1 MKTFRLEFN
10 EKKKYFHHCY
20 EHQYSYS
27 YSNPNTHGF
36 KTIMNDC
43 SDEFFKVLSARLDYV
58 AGKGSLKVHQIMV
71 EVIKIY
77 QERL

>member
-1 MKTFRLEFN
+1 MKTFRLEFS
-10 EKKKYFHHCY
+10 EKQNYFHHTY

-27 YSNPNTHGF
+27 KPNTHGF

-43 SDEFFKVLSARLDYV
+43 SDEFFKILATRLNYV
-58 AGKGSLKVHQIMV
+58 AGEGSLKHYEIMS

>member
-1 MKTFRLEFN
+1 MKTFRLEFS
-10 EKKKYFHHCY
+10 EKQKYFHHCY
-20 EHQYSYS
+20 EHQYS

-43 SDEFFKVLSARLDYV
+43 SDEFFKVLSTRLDYV
-58 AGKGSLKVHQIMV
+58 GGKGSLKNYEIMS

>member
-27 YSNPNTHGF
+27 NPNTHGF
-36 KTIMNDC
+36 KTIMEEC
-43 SDEFFKVLSARLDYV
+43 SDEFFKVLSTRLNYV

>member
-1 MKTFRLEFN
+1 MITFRLEFN
-10 EKKKYFHHCY
+10 ENQKYFHHCY
-20 EHQYSYS
+20 EHQYS

-43 SDEFFKVLSARLDYV
+43 SDEFFKVLSTRLDYV
-58 AGKGSLKVHQIMV
+58 AGKGSLKSYEIMS

-77 QERL
+77 QERS